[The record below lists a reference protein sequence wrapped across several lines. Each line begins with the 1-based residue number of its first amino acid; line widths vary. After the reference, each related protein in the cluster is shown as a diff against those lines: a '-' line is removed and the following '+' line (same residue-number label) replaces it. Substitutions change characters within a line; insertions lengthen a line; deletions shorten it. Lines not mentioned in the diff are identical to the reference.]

1 MKKLALL
8 AVTIG
13 LGAGA
18 LFVSSDSQAA
28 DHLDAPAVM
37 TQPMADIADVY
48 VWMTSD
54 GTKVNLAMTI
64 SPADPNPETRMF
76 GPTIQYVF
84 HVTSY
89 PGFGMAG
96 TETKV
101 ICTFTNDN
109 AAQCWITAGTL
120 PKAYVT
126 GDPSVTAGIA
136 SSDGKVRL
144 FAGQRSDP
152 FFFNLGGFKT
162 VVGAVEAN
170 AGALTFNAAGCPA
183 VPPTG
188 AVSTATLRGVL
199 QAAPAAAIGI
209 CPANQLD
216 CFASLNVK
224 AIVLQVDKTLL
235 NVGSNTLLSVWGS
248 THATPQ

>member
-48 VWMTSD
+48 AWMTSD
-54 GTKVNLAMTI
+54 GTKVNLAMTF
-64 SPADPNPETRMF
+64 SPGDSDTRVF
-76 GPTIQYVF
+76 GPTVQYVF

-101 ICTFTNDN
+101 ICTFTNAN
-109 AAQCWITAGTL
+109 AAQCWVTAGTL

-126 GDPSVTAGIA
+126 GDPSVTAGIT

-144 FAGQRSDP
+144 FAGQQWDP
-152 FFFNLGGFKT
+152 FFFNLGAFKT
-162 VVGAVEAN
+162 VVGAVESV
-170 AGALTFNAAGCPA
+170 AGALTFDAAGCPA
-183 VPPTG
+183 VPATG
-188 AVSTATLRGVL
+188 SPSAAELRAVLTT
-199 QAAPAAAIGI
+199 APASDVGV
-209 CPANQLD
+209 CPAGQAD
-216 CFASLNVK
+216 CFAALNVK
-224 AIVLQVDKTLL
+224 AIVMQVDKSLL
-235 NVGSNTLLSVWGS
+235 NAGTNTLLSVWGS